1 MGMGRT
7 ETQGGPGEPAGT
19 VRVWPATPLS
29 VRRARHELEAALA
42 AWGLGALN
50 DTAALVLSELMT
62 NAVTHGKVPGRG
74 VGTLFV
80 RQGEGVRIEVHD
92 CGEGKPDLRMP
103 AEDADGGRGLALV
116 DAVTEQRWGVVGRVG
131 PGKAVWA
138 ELMP

>member
-1 MGMGRT
+1 MVTGR
-7 ETQGGPGEPAGT
+7 ENGGAGGA

-42 AWGLGALN
+42 AWGLGALG
-50 DTAALVLSELMT
+50 DAAGLVLSELMT

-74 VGTLFV
+74 VGTVFV
-80 RQGEGVRIEVHD
+80 RQGGGLRIEVHD
-92 CGEGKPDLRMP
+92 CGDGKPAVQPP
-103 AEDADGGRGLALV
+103 AEDGVGGRGLALV
-116 DAVTEQRWGVVGRVG
+116 DALTEQRWGVTPRTG